1 MADLAA
7 LSVFLDGV
15 YFEAGLVKLILQD
28 KRAHKVLLFKLVLFS
43 VTIFFTIL
51 KVLSEEALLC
61 GMQSNAFISLAS

>member
-28 KRAHKVLLFKLVLFS
+28 KRAHKVRLFKLVLFS
-43 VTIFFTIL
+43 VTIFFYHTESPL
-51 KVLSEEALLC
+51 
-61 GMQSNAFISLAS
+61 